1 MKKKIIMP
9 AFFLTLLVIVAAV
22 LLIDKK
28 AEATYL
34 SGTSFYDLSVT
45 HDLTVGNNITG
56 AAFLYSSDRNLK
68 TNIQPIN
75 NALDKVNKLEGV
87 SFNWK
92 SNGGAELGLIA
103 QDVEQVLPE
112 LVITD
117 SKTGLKAVKYGN
129 IVPVLIQ
136 AIKEQQKQ
144 IDELKALVEAK

>member
-1 MKKKIIMP
+1 MKKKLIIP
-9 AFFLTLLVIVAAV
+9 ISLLTFLVIIAAILV
-22 LLIDKK
+22 IDKK

-34 SGTSFYDLSVT
+34 SGTSYYDLSVT
-45 HDLTVGNNITG
+45 HDLTVGNNVT
-56 AAFLYSSDRNLK
+56 ATAFLYNSDRNLK
-68 TNIQPIN
+68 NNIQPIN

-92 SNGGAELGLIA
+92 NGGGAELGLIA

-144 IDELKALVEAK
+144 IDELKALVAAK

>member
-1 MKKKIIMP
+1 MKKKLIMP
-9 AFFLTLLVIVAAV
+9 VFFLTLLVIVAAV